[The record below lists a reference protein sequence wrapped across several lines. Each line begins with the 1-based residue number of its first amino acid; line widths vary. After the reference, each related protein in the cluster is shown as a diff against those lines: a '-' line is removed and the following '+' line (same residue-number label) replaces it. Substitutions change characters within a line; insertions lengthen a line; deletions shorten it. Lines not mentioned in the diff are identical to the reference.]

1 MLRAGPL
8 SIASTGASLRQ
19 NAGVGIGMA
28 AWREMSAAELGR
40 GIEAGQICPVA
51 LTEHF
56 LATIAADRLTPRIYA
71 RPMERQALDQAMA
84 ARARARSGLR
94 RGPLDGVPVAWKDN
108 FDTAGVAT
116 EAGSAL
122 LKGRVPATDAQA
134 VSRLTGA
141 GMPPLG
147 KTHMTELAFS
157 GLGLNPVT
165 ASPPCVNDAAAASGG
180 SSSGSAAAVA
190 HGLAPVALG
199 TDTGGSVRLPA
210 AWNDLVGLKTTSGR
224 LSLQGVVPL
233 AARFDTVGP
242 LARTVEDAALVFGLL
257 DATPPPDL
265 RGARAAGLRLLLI
278 ETVAL
283 EGLHP
288 TVARGF
294 EDAVERLSRAGARI
308 TRAPVPAMAEA
319 MELAGILYTSECWG
333 TWGAVIEADPE
344 AMFAPVRDRF
354 RAGAAHKASDYIA
367 AWQMLDALR
376 ADWAAGVAGHDAVIL
391 PSAANLPPRAEPLLA
406 DPDAFAAENLLTLRN
421 TRIGNLSGGCSLTV
435 PTGTPSVG
443 LSLIAPPMDEARLL
457 RMGAAVERALRD

>member
-1 MLRAGPL
+1 
-8 SIASTGASLRQ
+8 
-19 NAGVGIGMA
+19 
-28 AWREMSAAELGR
+28 MSAAELGR

-51 LTEHF
+51 LTEQF
-56 LATIAADRLTPRIYA
+56 LDTIRGERLTPRIYA
-71 RPMERQALDQAMA
+71 RLMERQALDQAMA

-122 LKGRVPATDAQA
+122 LKGRVPAEDAQA
-134 VSRLTGA
+134 VARLTGA

-157 GLGLNPVT
+157 GLGLNPIT
-165 ASPPCVNDAAAASGG
+165 ASPPCVNDAEAASGG

-257 DATPPPDL
+257 DASPAPDL
-265 RGARAAGLRLLLI
+265 RGADTAGLRFLMI

-283 EGLHP
+283 DDLHP
-288 TVARGF
+288 TVAQGF
-294 EDAVERLSRAGARI
+294 EDAVGRLARAGAHV
-308 TRAPVPAMAEA
+308 TRAAIPAMAEA

-333 TWGAVIEADPE
+333 IWGAVIDADPD
-344 AMFAPVRDRF
+344 AMFAPVRERF
-354 RAGAAHKASDYIA
+354 RAGAAHKASDYVA
-367 AWQMLDALR
+367 AWQRLDALR
-376 ADWAAGVAGHDAVIL
+376 ADWASETAGYDAVIL
-391 PSAANLPPRAEPLLA
+391 PSAANLPPRAAHLLTDA
-406 DPDAFAAENLLTLRN
+406 AAFAAENLLTLRN
-421 TRIGNLSGGCSLTV
+421 TRIGNMAGGCCLTV

-443 LSLIAPPMDEARLL
+443 LSLIAPPFDEARLL
-457 RMGAAVERALRD
+457 RMGAAVERTLAA